1 MCNNKVDQSVPD
13 GFLYKTISMK
23 CGSTSIY
30 GTELRCDEC
39 SNQRPWYMCP
49 HGVDLSEREMA
60 CNACNAENE

>member
-30 GTELRCDEC
+30 GTELQYDEC
-39 SNQRPWYMCP
+39 SNQRP